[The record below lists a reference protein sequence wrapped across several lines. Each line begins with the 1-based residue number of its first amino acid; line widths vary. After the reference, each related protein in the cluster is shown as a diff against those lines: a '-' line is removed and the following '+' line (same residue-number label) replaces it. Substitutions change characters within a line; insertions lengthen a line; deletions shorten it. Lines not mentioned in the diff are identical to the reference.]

1 MMVCVEMC
9 RMRKQA
15 ERWGAELYPE
25 DVESLSVKTAPFTV
39 QSSERKVIIFL
50 GYVTLFCQ
58 IEVDR
63 ECRFGMSYKCV
74 F

>member
-1 MMVCVEMC
+1 
-9 RMRKQA
+9 MRKQA

-50 GYVTLFCQ
+50 GLSLFSSIPSRWRMLVWCC
-58 IEVDR
+58 I
-63 ECRFGMSYKCV
+63 
-74 F
+74 